1 MWSYNFIPSR
11 LTEKPNDLIY
21 VCYSTG
27 VSALIALLVHYYK
40 VTTYQILIKLVAKLQ
55 FITKLTCH
63 RYTEA
68 TGQISLILT
77 YHINR

>member
-1 MWSYNFIPSR
+1 MTN
-11 LTEKPNDLIY
+11 
-21 VCYSTG
+21 
-27 VSALIALLVHYYK
+27 
-40 VTTYQILIKLVAKLQ
+40 QILIKLVVKLQ

-77 YHINR
+77 NHINR